1 MDTTTLITLVG
12 TIAATIGGKE
22 AWSYY
27 KKRLDI
33 KAALK
38 THGNA
43 GEIELRNEIR
53 EMLEGQIKD
62 LKDQILLLTGRI
74 KHLEEEREG
83 DKKRIANQEMKI
95 TVLSE
100 RLSNKFS
107 TTGRIKKKNPLD
119 DIPTI
124 D

>member
-27 KKRLDI
+27 RKRLDI